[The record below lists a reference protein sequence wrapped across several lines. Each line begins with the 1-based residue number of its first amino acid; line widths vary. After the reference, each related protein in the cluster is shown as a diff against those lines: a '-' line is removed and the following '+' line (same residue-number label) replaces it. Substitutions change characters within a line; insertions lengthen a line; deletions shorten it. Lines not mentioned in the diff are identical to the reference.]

1 MLNEIAVFVRAV
13 ELKSISAAARS
24 LNLSAAAASH
34 RLQQLEEQ
42 MGARLLNR
50 TTRSLQPTEAGR
62 IFYDHAVGVL
72 QAVEEAKS
80 SMAQASGVATGS
92 LRVAA
97 PLGFGRRFLAPLVS
111 EFHGHYPKV
120 DVRLRLSDHVVD
132 LLSEAIDIAVRM
144 SIMHDSSLISRKLAD
159 CPRVLCASPAYLEKH
174 GRPEKP
180 SDLLGHNCLILRF
193 PGSTDSRWALTTPE
207 GPVTV
212 PVSGSFDA
220 DDGDVLTEWALQDDG
235 IVMKSYWE
243 VADQLARGE
252 LETVLDEFA
261 PEPLS
266 LVLVYPHRQLLP
278 MKVRVFADFL
288 IERTKGLIVQ
298 PPSRALLSH
307 AA

>member
-62 IFYDHAVGVL
+62 IFYDHAVAVL
-72 QAVEEAKS
+72 QAVEDAKS

-111 EFHGHYPKV
+111 DFHTQYPKV
-120 DVRLRLSDHVVD
+120 DVRLRLSDHVID

-144 SIMHDSSLISRKLAD
+144 SVMQDSSLIARKLAD

-180 SDLLGHNCLILRF
+180 SDLLTRSCLMLRF
-193 PGSTDSRWALTTPE
+193 PGSTESRWTLTTPD
-207 GPVTV
+207 GPVTL
-212 PVSGSFDA
+212 PVSGAFDA
-220 DDGDVLTEWALQDDG
+220 DDGDVLTEWALQGDG
-235 IVMKSYWE
+235 IVLKPYWE

-252 LETVLDEFA
+252 LETVLADYP

-278 MKVRVFADFL
+278 VKVRVFADFL
-288 IERTKGLIVQ
+288 IERTKGLIAQ
-298 PPSRALLSH
+298 PPPPRLSY